1 VASPGETPHNKQLI
15 IGDNPDCGICGS
27 MMAGYYS
34 LLATAVEFSLG
45 FIIALMFSAG
55 YARTIAAISAA
66 LQLTLIL
73 SRQSAFIM
81 TET

>member
-1 VASPGETPHNKQLI
+1 VASPGGTPHNKQLI

-27 MMAGYYS
+27 MAGYYS

-73 SRQSAFIM
+73 SRHL
-81 TET
+81 